1 MGDDVF
7 DDSVEGE
14 NLTGEKDLL
23 RLSQD
28 LYKVHNTYCNAHTRG
43 PVAWSI
49 EIAPLLL
56 MIMHNHAWTDKICI
70 FLLERI

>member
-43 PVAWSI
+43 PVH
-49 EIAPLLL
+49 
-56 MIMHNHAWTDKICI
+56 HNHAWTDKISI
-70 FLLERI
+70 FFLERI

>member
-43 PVAWSI
+43 PVHGQ
-49 EIAPLLL
+49 L
-56 MIMHNHAWTDKICI
+56 K
-70 FLLERI
+70 